1 VTHVNAAT
9 LFYGLSGLQVKPL
22 RAVRL
27 RITGRVQRV
36 GYRRYVLDKAQEL
49 GVAGFIENLE
59 DGSVRLFAQ
68 AEDEVLEQFLQ
79 AVRNP
84 PPPAIVRSVEELPAR
99 PYRKLKSFRIKYGR
113 LADELQEGFGAMQ
126 SVFMQ
131 YWDEFR
137 DYREEFRD
145 YRREFREYRE
155 EFREFARRTDENF
168 RQILD
173 KYGEISAKLTEIS
186 ERLTRLMEAFAE
198 ETKRS
203 RENFEVLMRES
214 AESREKLSTA
224 IELLR
229 LTVEKLGI
237 RAENSSG

>member
-99 PYRKLKSFRIKYGR
+99 PDRKLKSFRIKYGR

-137 DYREEFRD
+137 DYR
-145 YRREFREYRE
+145 REFREYRE
-155 EFREFARRTDENF
+155 EFREFAKRTDENF

-237 RAENSSG
+237 RAGDSSG

>member
-9 LFYGLSGLQVKPL
+9 LFWELIGLQVKPL

-68 AEDEVLEQFLQ
+68 AEDDVLEQFLQ

-99 PYRKLKSFRIKYGR
+99 PDRKLKSFRIKYGR

-137 DYREEFRD
+137 DYR
-145 YRREFREYRE
+145 REFREYRE
-155 EFREFARRTDENF
+155 EFREFAKRTDENF

-237 RAENSSG
+237 RAGNSSG

>member
-1 VTHVNAAT
+1 
-9 LFYGLSGLQVKPL
+9 L

-68 AEDEVLEQFLQ
+68 AEDEALEQFLQ

-84 PPPAIVRSVEELPAR
+84 PPPAIVRSVDERPAK
-99 PYRKLKSFRIKYGR
+99 PDRKLKSFRIKYGK

-137 DYREEFRD
+137 DYR
-145 YRREFREYRE
+145 REFREYRE
-155 EFREFARRTDENF
+155 EFREFAKRTDENF

-237 RAENSSG
+237 RAGNSSG

>member
-1 VTHVNAAT
+1 
-9 LFYGLSGLQVKPL
+9 
-22 RAVRL
+22 VRL

-59 DGSVRLFAQ
+59 DGSVRLFVQ

-84 PPPAIVRSVEELPAR
+84 PPPAIVRSVEERPAK
-99 PYRKLKSFRIKYGR
+99 PDRKLKSFRIKYGR

-137 DYREEFRD
+137 DYR
-145 YRREFREYRE
+145 REFREYRE
-155 EFREFARRTDENF
+155 EFREFAKRTDENF

-237 RAENSSG
+237 RAGNSSG

>member
-1 VTHVNAAT
+1 MTHVNAAT
-9 LFYGLSGLQVKPL
+9 LFWELIGLQVKPL

-84 PPPAIVRSVEELPAR
+84 PPPAIVRSVDERPAK
-99 PYRKLKSFRIKYGR
+99 PDRKLKSFRIKYGR

-126 SVFMQ
+126 SAFMQ
-131 YWDEFR
+131 YWD
-137 DYREEFRD
+137 EFRD

-155 EFREFARRTDENF
+155 EFREFAKRTDENF

-237 RAENSSG
+237 RAGNSSG

>member
-1 VTHVNAAT
+1 
-9 LFYGLSGLQVKPL
+9 LIGLQVKPL

-99 PYRKLKSFRIKYGR
+99 PDRKLKSFRIKYGR

-137 DYREEFRD
+137 DYR
-145 YRREFREYRE
+145 REFREYRE
-155 EFREFARRTDENF
+155 EFREFAKRTDENF

-237 RAENSSG
+237 RAGNSSG

>member
-68 AEDEVLEQFLQ
+68 AEDDVLEQFLQ

-99 PYRKLKSFRIKYGR
+99 SDRKLKSFRIKYGR

-137 DYREEFRD
+137 DYR
-145 YRREFREYRE
+145 REFREYRE
-155 EFREFARRTDENF
+155 EFREFAKRTDENF

-237 RAENSSG
+237 RAGNSSG

>member
-1 VTHVNAAT
+1 M
-9 LFYGLSGLQVKPL
+9 

-99 PYRKLKSFRIKYGR
+99 PDRKLKSFRIRYGR

-126 SVFMQ
+126 SVFTQ

-137 DYREEFRD
+137 DYREEFID

-155 EFREFARRTDENF
+155 EFREFAKRTDENF
-168 RQILD
+168 RQD
-173 KYGEISAKLTEIS
+173 RKS
-186 ERLTRLMEAFAE
+186 
-198 ETKRS
+198 
-203 RENFEVLMRES
+203 V
-214 AESREKLSTA
+214 
-224 IELLR
+224 
-229 LTVEKLGI
+229 V
-237 RAENSSG
+237 

>member
-84 PPPAIVRSVEELPAR
+84 PPPAIVRSVEERPAK
-99 PYRKLKSFRIKYGR
+99 PDRKLKSFRIKYGR

-137 DYREEFRD
+137 DYR
-145 YRREFREYRE
+145 REFREYRE
-155 EFREFARRTDENF
+155 EFREFAKRTDENF

-237 RAENSSG
+237 RAGNSSG

>member
-1 VTHVNAAT
+1 
-9 LFYGLSGLQVKPL
+9 LIGLQVKPL

-99 PYRKLKSFRIKYGR
+99 PDRKLKSFRIKYGR

-137 DYREEFRD
+137 DYR
-145 YRREFREYRE
+145 REFREYRE
-155 EFREFARRTDENF
+155 EFREFAKRTDENF

-237 RAENSSG
+237 RAGDSSG

>member
-1 VTHVNAAT
+1 M
-9 LFYGLSGLQVKPL
+9 

-84 PPPAIVRSVEELPAR
+84 PPPAIVRSVDGRPAK
-99 PYRKLKSFRIKYGR
+99 PDRKLKSFRIKYGK

-137 DYREEFRD
+137 DYR
-145 YRREFREYRE
+145 REFREYRE
-155 EFREFARRTDENF
+155 EFREFAKRTDENF

>member
-84 PPPAIVRSVEELPAR
+84 PPPAIVRSVDERPAK
-99 PYRKLKSFRIKYGR
+99 PDRKLKSFRIKYGR

-137 DYREEFRD
+137 DYR
-145 YRREFREYRE
+145 REFREYRE
-155 EFREFARRTDENF
+155 EFREFAKRTDENF

-237 RAENSSG
+237 RAGNSSG

>member
-1 VTHVNAAT
+1 M
-9 LFYGLSGLQVKPL
+9 

-27 RITGRVQRV
+27 RIAGRVQRV

-59 DGSVRLFAQ
+59 DGTVRLFVQ

-79 AVRNP
+79 AVMNP

-99 PYRKLKSFRIKYGR
+99 PDRKLKSFRIRYGR
-113 LADELQEGFGAMQ
+113 LADELQEGFGSMQ

-137 DYREEFRD
+137 DYR
-145 YRREFREYRE
+145 REFKEYRE
-155 EFREFARRTDENF
+155 AFREFAKRTDENF

-173 KYGEISAKLTEIS
+173 RYGEISTKLTEIS

-237 RAENSSG
+237 MAGNPSG

>member
-1 VTHVNAAT
+1 
-9 LFYGLSGLQVKPL
+9 VKSL
-22 RAVRL
+22 RALRL

-36 GYRRYVLDKAQEL
+36 GYRRYVLDNAQEL

-68 AEDEVLEQFLQ
+68 AEDEVLEQFLL

-84 PPPAIVRSVEELPAR
+84 PPPAIVRSVEERPAK
-99 PYRKLKSFRIKYGR
+99 PNRKLKSFRIKYGR

-126 SVFMQ
+126 PVFMQ
-131 YWDEFR
+131 YWG
-137 DYREEFRD
+137 EFRD
-145 YRREFREYRE
+145 YRREFGEYRE
-155 EFREFARRTDENF
+155 EFREFAKRTDENF

-173 KYGEISAKLTEIS
+173 KYGEISSRLTEIS

-203 RENFEVLMRES
+203 RENLEVLMRES

-237 RAENSSG
+237 RAGNSSG

>member
-1 VTHVNAAT
+1 
-9 LFYGLSGLQVKPL
+9 LIGLQVKHL

-99 PYRKLKSFRIKYGR
+99 PDRKLKSFRIKYGR

-137 DYREEFRD
+137 DYR
-145 YRREFREYRE
+145 REFREYRE
-155 EFREFARRTDENF
+155 EFREFAKRTDENF

-237 RAENSSG
+237 RAGNSSG

>member
-1 VTHVNAAT
+1 
-9 LFYGLSGLQVKPL
+9 LIGLQVKPL

-99 PYRKLKSFRIKYGR
+99 PDRKLKSFRIKYGR

-126 SVFMQ
+126 SVFTQ

-137 DYREEFRD
+137 DYR
-145 YRREFREYRE
+145 REFKEYRE

-237 RAENSSG
+237 RAGNSSG

>member
-1 VTHVNAAT
+1 
-9 LFYGLSGLQVKPL
+9 LIGLQVKPL

-84 PPPAIVRSVEELPAR
+84 PPPAIVRSVEERPAK
-99 PYRKLKSFRIKYGR
+99 PDRKLKSFRIKYGR

-137 DYREEFRD
+137 DYR
-145 YRREFREYRE
+145 REFREYRE
-155 EFREFARRTDENF
+155 EFREFAKRTDENF

-237 RAENSSG
+237 RAGNSSG

>member
-1 VTHVNAAT
+1 
-9 LFYGLSGLQVKPL
+9 LIGLQVKPL

-68 AEDEVLEQFLQ
+68 AEDDVLEQFLQ

-99 PYRKLKSFRIKYGR
+99 PDRKLKSFRIKYGR

-137 DYREEFRD
+137 DYR
-145 YRREFREYRE
+145 REFREYRE
-155 EFREFARRTDENF
+155 EFREFAKRTDENF

-237 RAENSSG
+237 RAGNSSG

>member
-1 VTHVNAAT
+1 
-9 LFYGLSGLQVKPL
+9 LIGLQVKPL

-59 DGSVRLFAQ
+59 DGSVMLFAQ

-84 PPPAIVRSVEELPAR
+84 PPPAIVRSVDERPAK

-131 YWDEFR
+131 YWD
-137 DYREEFRD
+137 EFRD

-198 ETKRS
+198 ETKRG

-229 LTVEKLGI
+229 LTVERLGI
-237 RAENSSG
+237 RAGNSSG

>member
-1 VTHVNAAT
+1 
-9 LFYGLSGLQVKPL
+9 L

-84 PPPAIVRSVEELPAR
+84 PPPAIVRSVDERPAK
-99 PYRKLKSFRIKYGR
+99 PDRKLKSFKIKYGR

-137 DYREEFRD
+137 DYR
-145 YRREFREYRE
+145 REFREYRE
-155 EFREFARRTDENF
+155 EFREFAKRTDENF

-237 RAENSSG
+237 RAGNSSG

>member
-1 VTHVNAAT
+1 LNATT

-27 RITGRVQRV
+27 RIAGRVQRV

-59 DGSVRLFAQ
+59 DGTVRLFVQ

-84 PPPAIVRSVEELPAR
+84 PPPAIVRSVEERPAR
-99 PYRKLKSFRIKYGR
+99 PDRKLKSFRIKYGR
-113 LADELQEGFGAMQ
+113 LADELQEGFGSMQ

-137 DYREEFRD
+137 DYR
-145 YRREFREYRE
+145 REFKEYRE
-155 EFREFARRTDENF
+155 AFREFAKRTDENF

-173 KYGEISAKLTEIS
+173 RYGEISTKLTEIS

-237 RAENSSG
+237 RAGNPSG

>member
-1 VTHVNAAT
+1 
-9 LFYGLSGLQVKPL
+9 VKPL

-84 PPPAIVRSVEELPAR
+84 PPPAIVRSVEERPAK
-99 PYRKLKSFRIKYGR
+99 PDRKLKSFRIKYGR

-137 DYREEFRD
+137 DYR
-145 YRREFREYRE
+145 REFREYRE
-155 EFREFARRTDENF
+155 EFREFAKRTDENF

-237 RAENSSG
+237 RVGNPSG

>member
-1 VTHVNAAT
+1 
-9 LFYGLSGLQVKPL
+9 LIGLQVKPL

-59 DGSVRLFAQ
+59 DGSVRIFAQ

-99 PYRKLKSFRIKYGR
+99 PDRKLKSFRIKYGR

-137 DYREEFRD
+137 DYR
-145 YRREFREYRE
+145 REFREYRE
-155 EFREFARRTDENF
+155 EFREFAKRTDENF

-237 RAENSSG
+237 RAGNSSG

>member
-1 VTHVNAAT
+1 M
-9 LFYGLSGLQVKPL
+9 

-49 GVAGFIENLE
+49 GVAGFVENLD
-59 DGSVRLFAQ
+59 DGSVRVFAQ
-68 AEDEVLEQFLQ
+68 AEDGALEQFLR
-79 AVRNP
+79 AVSSP
-84 PPPAIVRSVEELPAR
+84 PPPAIIRSVEERPAR
-99 PYRKLKSFRIKYGR
+99 PDRRLRSFRIRYGR

-126 SVFMQ
+126 STFMQ

-145 YRREFREYRE
+145 FRREFREYRE
-155 EFREFARRTDENF
+155 EFRDFARRTDENF
-168 RQILD
+168 RQILER
-173 KYGEISAKLTEIS
+173 YGEISAKLTEIS

-198 ETKRS
+198 ETRRS
-203 RENFEVLMRES
+203 RENLEVLMRES

-237 RAENSSG
+237 RTGNSSG

>member
-1 VTHVNAAT
+1 M
-9 LFYGLSGLQVKPL
+9 

-84 PPPAIVRSVEELPAR
+84 PPPAIVRSVEERPAK
-99 PYRKLKSFRIKYGR
+99 PDRKLKSFRIKYGR

-137 DYREEFRD
+137 DYR
-145 YRREFREYRE
+145 REFREYRE
-155 EFREFARRTDENF
+155 EFREFAKRTDENF

-237 RAENSSG
+237 RAGNSSG

>member
-1 VTHVNAAT
+1 LSAAT

-27 RITGRVQRV
+27 SITGRVQRV

-49 GVAGFIENLE
+49 CVAGFIENLE
-59 DGSVRLFAQ
+59 DGSVRIFAQ
-68 AEDEVLEQFLQ
+68 AEDGVLEQFLQ

-84 PPPAIVRSVEELPAR
+84 PPPAIVRSVEERPAR
-99 PYRKLKSFRIKYGR
+99 PDLKLRSFRIKYGR

-126 SVFMQ
+126 SAFMQ

-237 RAENSSG
+237 RVGNSSG

>member
-1 VTHVNAAT
+1 
-9 LFYGLSGLQVKPL
+9 LIGLQVKPL

-68 AEDEVLEQFLQ
+68 AEDDVLEQFLQ

-99 PYRKLKSFRIKYGR
+99 PDRKLKSFRIKYGR

-131 YWDEFR
+131 YW
-137 DYREEFRD
+137 EEFRD

-237 RAENSSG
+237 RAGNSSG